1 MANVFDATNAPEGEP
16 LEIVAGDFVQ
26 WKISD
31 LVADYPTADYTLI
44 YTARISGKSDE
55 FQITAT
61 GQADHYLVSAT
72 SSVTG
77 AYTPGKYEWQ
87 QEIVR
92 NSDSARR
99 ILSRGQFTV
108 IADLDVTGT
117 DLRTHA
123 EVMVEKIESILAGK
137 ADSDVSSYSI
147 AGRSL
152 TKMSFTELLDAR
164 DYYRSEVIKEKAYED
179 SKNGRKGV
187 STIKVRF

>member
-31 LVADYPTADYTLI
+31 LVADYPTADYTLM
-44 YTARISGKSDE
+44 YTARISGKRDE

-61 GQADHYLVSAT
+61 GQSDHYLVSAT
-72 SSVTG
+72 SSSTG
-77 AYTPGKYEWQ
+77 SYTPGKYEWQ

-108 IADLDVTGT
+108 LADLDIPGT
-117 DLRTHA
+117 DLRSHA
-123 EVMVEKIESILAGK
+123 AIMVEKIESILAGK

-164 DYYRSEVIKEKAYED
+164 DYYRAEAIKEKAAED
-179 SKNGRKGV
+179 AKNGRKGV

>member
-1 MANVFDATNAPEGEP
+1 MANLFDATNAPEGEP
-16 LEIVAGDFVQ
+16 LEIVAGDFIQ

-31 LVADYPTADYTLI
+31 IVADYPTDEYTLT
-44 YTARISGKSDE
+44 YTARISGQRDE

-61 GQADHYLVSAT
+61 AGADHYLVTATSTAT
-72 SSVTG
+72 SSY
-77 AYTPGKYEWQ
+77 APGTYEWQ

-92 NSDSARR
+92 DSDSARH
-99 ILSRGQFTV
+99 ILSRGQFKV
-108 IADLDVTGT
+108 IGDLDIPGT

-123 EVMVEKIESILAGK
+123 EVMVSKIESILAGK

-164 DYYRSEVIKEKAYED
+164 DYYRSEAMREKSAED
-179 SKNGRKGV
+179 AKNGRKGA
-187 STIKVRF
+187 STIQVRF

>member
-31 LVADYPTADYTLI
+31 IVADYPTDEYTLT
-44 YTARISGKSDE
+44 YTARISGQRDE

-61 GQADHYLVSAT
+61 AGADHYLVSAT
-72 SSVTG
+72 SSVTA
-77 AYTPGKYEWQ
+77 AYAPGTYEWQ

-92 NSDSARR
+92 DSDSARHV
-99 ILSRGQFTV
+99 LSRGQFKV
-108 IADLDVTGT
+108 IADLDIPGT

-137 ADSDVSSYSI
+137 AASDVSSYSI

-164 DYYRSEVIKEKAYED
+164 DYYRAEVLREKAAED
-179 SKNGRKGV
+179 AKNGRKGV
-187 STIKVRF
+187 STIQVRF

>member
-31 LVADYPTADYTLI
+31 LVADYPTDEYTLT
-44 YTARISGKSDE
+44 YTARISGQRDE

-61 GQADHYLVSAT
+61 AGSDHYLVTAT
-72 SSVTG
+72 STATASY
-77 AYTPGKYEWQ
+77 APGIYEWQ
-87 QEIVR
+87 QEIIR
-92 NSDSARR
+92 DSDSARR

-108 IADLDVTGT
+108 IADLDIPGT

-123 EVMVEKIESILAGK
+123 EIMVSKIESILSGK

-164 DYYRSEVIKEKAYED
+164 DYYRAEVIREKASED
-179 SKNGRKGV
+179 AKNGRKGV
-187 STIKVRF
+187 STIQVRF